1 MNLNIPLAK
10 WCNCLPN
17 AGKLSGITALRYTI
31 NYIGKTADFFLP
43 ELPQALKGTGVEALL
58 IDQVSPGAETVADFL
73 GIPFI
78 TICSA
83 VVVNKEETVAPF
95 VTTWGYSTA
104 LWSILR
110 HRAAYSFGSSKYVVI
125 EYLLPQSRVVMMD
138 KIPNSTNM
146 VF

>member
-1 MNLNIPLAK
+1 MCVSLNSVYPLRGLEEFIS
-10 WCNCLPN
+10 WMSL
-17 AGKLSGITALRYTI
+17 
-31 NYIGKTADFFLP
+31 
-43 ELPQALKGTGVEALL
+43 
-58 IDQVSPGAETVADFL
+58 
-73 GIPFI
+73 I

-110 HRAAYSFGSSKYVVI
+110 NRAAYSFGSSKYVVI
-125 EYLLPQSRVVMMD
+125 EYLLPQSIVVMMD

>member
-1 MNLNIPLAK
+1 M
-10 WCNCLPN
+10 
-17 AGKLSGITALRYTI
+17 TALPYTI
-31 NYIGKTADFFLP
+31 NCIGKTADFFLR
-43 ELPQALKGTGVEALL
+43 ELPQALKATGVEALL

-83 VVVNKEETVAPF
+83 VVVNKEETVPPF

-110 HRAAYSFGSSKYVVI
+110 NRAAYSFGSSKYVVI
-125 EYLLPQSRVVMMD
+125 EYLLPQSIVVMMD